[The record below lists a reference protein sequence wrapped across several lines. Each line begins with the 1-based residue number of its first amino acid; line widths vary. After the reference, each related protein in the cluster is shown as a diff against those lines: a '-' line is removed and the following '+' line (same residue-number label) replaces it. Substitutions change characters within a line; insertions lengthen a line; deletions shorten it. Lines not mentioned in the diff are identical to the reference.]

1 MPSATT
7 TNTLD
12 NVSKA
17 VVMNS
22 TKHNTSEG
30 SNTPEIHFETLYDSC
45 LIVLAVLI
53 IAINVLIPVLFI
65 RNRVLR
71 TKTNMLL
78 VSLAIADLVT
88 GLLGIPMSVACNAYH
103 QFPSLTGLC
112 ITAGVTYRFIAVSTI
127 FHIFA
132 ITIERYIS
140 VSYPFK
146 YVLWVQM
153 SRLRVVIGSIWI
165 GSLLLALVQLSWQDF
180 SNFTSEDPVK
190 VKAGII
196 YNAIGVIVCFLVPL
210 AVMVF
215 IYCRMFMI
223 IRKQLDHMK
232 KLSPSGS
239 NQNCKPLSS
248 ERRAIAIF
256 ALMLGIFTMSW
267 LTWYMSIINV
277 YAGTALIIMPERW
290 YDFFDFLR
298 FSTSFINPLLYT
310 FLKHDFRKALFSL
323 IFPKYKQRLAAELQT
338 ENTRTTI
345 PPLAMLKAKYM
356 TEDTGPEEKKM
367 LENV

>member
-1 MPSATT
+1 MSSATST
-7 TNTLD
+7 STWENA
-12 NVSKA
+12 SKA
-17 VVMNS
+17 VVMNATGYNMS
-22 TKHNTSEG
+22 DSKIQ
-30 SNTPEIHFETLYDSC
+30 EISFEPLYDSC
-45 LIVLAVLI
+45 LIILAVLI
-53 IAINVLIPVLFI
+53 IAINILIPVLFI

-88 GLLGIPMSVACNAYH
+88 GLLGIPMSIACNAFIE
-103 QFPSLTGLC
+103 FPSLTGLC
-112 ITAGVTYRFIAVSTI
+112 ITAAVTYRFIAVSTI

-146 YVLWVQM
+146 YVFWVQM
-153 SRLRVVIGSIWI
+153 SRVRVVIASIWI
-165 GSLLLALVQLSWQDF
+165 GSLLMALVQLSWQNFSDF
-180 SNFTSEDPVK
+180 SSEDPIK

-196 YNAIGVIVCFLVPL
+196 YNGIGIIVCFLVPL
-210 AVMVF
+210 VVMVF

-232 KLSPSGS
+232 KLSPSG
-239 NQNCKPLSS
+239 NNENCKPLST
-248 ERRAIAIF
+248 ERRAITIF

-267 LTWYMSIINV
+267 LTWYMSIISV
-277 YAGTALIIMPERW
+277 YTRNAEIISMPERW

-310 FLKHDFRKALFSL
+310 FLKHDFRDALFSL
-323 IFPKYKQRLAAELQT
+323 LFSKSKQRKSAEH
-338 ENTRTTI
+338 RTNNANLTMA
-345 PPLAMLKAKYM
+345 PLAMLRSKYKS
-356 TEDTGPEEKKM
+356 DNSSPEERKI
-367 LENV
+367 LDNV

>member
-1 MPSATT
+1 MSSASSPTARE
-7 TNTLD
+7 NA
-12 NVSKA
+12 SKTGG
-17 VVMNS
+17 MNS
-22 TKHNTSEG
+22 TKHNTSG
-30 SNTPEIHFETLYDSC
+30 SSIPEILFEPLYDSC

-53 IAINVLIPVLFI
+53 IAINILIPVLFI

-88 GLLGIPMSVACNAYH
+88 GLLGIPMFIACNAFSS
-103 QFPSLTGLC
+103 FPSLTGLC
-112 ITAGVTYRFIAVSTI
+112 ITAGVAYRFIAVSTI

-146 YVLWVQM
+146 YVFWVQM
-153 SRLRVVIGSIWI
+153 SRLRVVIASIWI
-165 GSLLLALVQLSWQDF
+165 GSLLMALVQLSWQNF
-180 SNFTSEDPVK
+180 SNFTSADPIK
-190 VKAGII
+190 VKAGLI

-210 AVMVF
+210 VVMIF

-232 KLSPSGS
+232 KLSPSGN

-248 ERRAIAIF
+248 ERRAITIF

-267 LTWYMSIINV
+267 LTWYISIINV
-277 YAGTALIIMPERW
+277 YTNAVIAMPERW
-290 YDFFDFLR
+290 YDFFDFVR

-310 FLKHDFRKALFSL
+310 FLKHDFREALFSL
-323 IFPKYKQRLAAELQT
+323 VFSKSKRRKASELQT
-338 ENTRTTI
+338 NNTSLTMA
-345 PPLAMLKAKYM
+345 PLAMLKARYM
-356 TEDTGPEEKKM
+356 SDDSSPEERKM
-367 LENV
+367 LDHV